1 MSASNSSLGRE
12 QYLGLT
18 ALSMAVFLVAND
30 FTAFAP
36 ALPAIENE
44 FNVDITTSQWIIN
57 GYALVFGV
65 LIITGGRLA
74 DLYGRRNIFFCG
86 TLVFMFFSLLG
97 GLAVNVYMLLISR
110 ALMGIGAAMMWPSVL
125 GMTYNLMPEDRSGQA
140 GGLIMAVC
148 AFANAIGPVLGG
160 TLADLLSWRWIFLI
174 NIPIASLAMFVCWK
188 VVPFEP
194 PEQTDEKIDYPGV
207 ATLSISLFGLL
218 FALDMSGQI
227 GFKHPL
233 IIALLTVFCVFICVF
248 AITEYRTG
256 RNALVPGDVI
266 GNRKFLAA
274 SVVTLLVAVLYFSA
288 LLYVPQFL
296 TKTQGYSAMQ
306 SGMSLI
312 PLMVISGVFAY
323 LSGRF
328 YEVIGPRW
336 LAGAGVLCMCVG
348 MFMLSHLND
357 HTGFVALLPGMA
369 MLGTGIGLFN
379 PAITTAAITAVSP
392 SRASLAGAVLYMF
405 KIAGGAIGLGMN
417 ATIVAFA
424 PDIASGIDRAF
435 TVNAYLALAGLIGC
449 LFFVGA
455 SQKKEVSG

>member
-1 MSASNSSLGRE
+1 MPALNSTLGKE
-12 QYLGLT
+12 QYLGLA
-18 ALSMAVFLVAND
+18 ALSVAVFLVAND

-74 DLYGRRNIFFCG
+74 DLYGGRGVFFCG
-86 TLVFMFFSLLG
+86 TLIFIFFSILG
-97 GLAVNVYMLLISR
+97 GLAVNANMLLISR
-110 ALMGIGAAMMWPSVL
+110 ALMAVGAALMWPSIL
-125 GMTYNLMPEDRSGQA
+125 GMTYNLMPDDRSGQA

-148 AFANAIGPVLGG
+148 AFANAVGPVLGG
-160 TLADLLSWRWIFLI
+160 ILADLLSWRWIFLI
-174 NIPIASLAMFVCWK
+174 NIPIASIALFVCWK
-188 VVPFEP
+188 VVPFTP
-194 PEQTDEKIDYPGV
+194 PEQTEEKIDYPGV

-218 FALDMSGQI
+218 FALDISGQI
-227 GFKHPL
+227 GFQHPL
-233 IIALLTVFCVFICVF
+233 VIALLTIFLVFICLFSV
-248 AITEYRTG
+248 IECRIGRT
-256 RNALVPGDVI
+256 ALVPGDVI
-266 GNRKFLAA
+266 GNKKFLSA

-288 LLYVPQFL
+288 LLYIPQFL

-312 PLMVISGVFAY
+312 PLMVVSGIFAY
-323 LSGRF
+323 ISGRF
-328 YEVIGPRW
+328 YELIGPRW
-336 LAGAGVLCMCVG
+336 LAGAGTLCMCVG
-348 MFMLSHLND
+348 MFMLSHLSD
-357 HTGFVALLPGMA
+357 HTGFISLLPGMII
-369 MLGTGIGLFN
+369 LGTGIGLFN

-417 ATIVAFA
+417 ATIVAFS
-424 PDIASGIDRAF
+424 PDISSGIDRAF
-435 TVNAYLALAGLIGC
+435 TVNAYLALAGLVAC